1 MKEKT
6 ELSQVRKIHFI
17 GIGGTSMSGLA
28 HIALQKGFKISG
40 SDMRPCIYTEKLEK
54 EGHRVFIGH
63 RAENIP
69 DDCDLVVYTPA
80 INESNPELKEAFR
93 RGLPVMQRKEFL
105 GWLTSLYP
113 CTIAVSGT
121 HGKTTTSSMISM
133 MLLNAGLDPTIS
145 IGGTIPEIDSNYRF
159 GNSQYFV
166 TEACEFVDSFLHSVH
181 RIAVILNVEED
192 HLDYFKG
199 GIRQIRSSFLKF
211 AQIVPKDGLLIL
223 NGDDPSLSFIKEE
236 CDCKVYTFGLE
247 RHNDFTVTGI
257 RYSPLGLPEFS
268 VLKQGKLLGHFRLSV
283 PGRHNVLN
291 ALAAIVCGDYLNIP
305 LESIKKT
312 LSNFK
317 GARRRFEFRGEVNGI
332 KVFEDYAHHPT
343 EVEITIEA
351 CRNYKHRKLWVV
363 FQPHTYSRVHYF
375 FDQFVKALGTCDFLV
390 MNDIYSDREANAWG
404 VSSEMVART
413 VTERYGTPAV
423 SISSFEDIVSFLA
436 ARLQPGDLVL
446 VAGSQSIN
454 QVAFMLVDKLK
465 EMVSEQIAVSID
477 QD

>member
-1 MKEKT
+1 MKKT
-6 ELSQVRKIHFI
+6 ELTQVKKIHFI

-28 HIALQKGFKISG
+28 HIALHKGFEISG

-54 EGHRVFIGH
+54 EGHRVIIGH
-63 RAENIP
+63 HAENIP

-80 INESNPELKEAFR
+80 INESNPELQEAKR
-93 RGLPVMQRKEFL
+93 RGLPLMQRKEFL

-145 IGGTIPEIDSNYRF
+145 VGGTIPEIDNNYRV
-159 GNSQYFV
+159 GSSEYFV

-199 GIRQIRSSFLKF
+199 GIEQIRASFLKF
-211 AQIVPKDGLLIL
+211 AQIVPEDGLLIL
-223 NGDDPSLSFIKEE
+223 YGDDPNLSFIKEE
-236 CDCKVYTFGLE
+236 CRCKVLTFGLGE
-247 RHNDFTVTGI
+247 HNDYIVTDIEYNSVGQ
-257 RYSPLGLPEFS
+257 PTFS
-268 VLKQGKLLGHFRLSV
+268 VLKQGRLLGRFSLSI
-283 PGRHNVLN
+283 PGRHNATN
-291 ALAAIVCGDYLNIP
+291 ALAAIICGDYLGIP
-305 LESIKKT
+305 LESIQNT
-312 LSNFK
+312 LHEFK

-363 FQPHTYSRVHYF
+363 FQPHTYSRVYYF

-404 VSSEMVART
+404 VSSEMVSQA
-413 VTERYGTPAV
+413 VTEKYGTPAV
-423 SISSFEDIVSFLA
+423 TISKFEDIVAFLA
-436 ARLQPGDLVL
+436 DRLQPGDLVL

-454 QVAFMLVDKLK
+454 KVAFMLVDKLK
-465 EMVSEQIAVSID
+465 ELAAEQVAASID
-477 QD
+477 QN